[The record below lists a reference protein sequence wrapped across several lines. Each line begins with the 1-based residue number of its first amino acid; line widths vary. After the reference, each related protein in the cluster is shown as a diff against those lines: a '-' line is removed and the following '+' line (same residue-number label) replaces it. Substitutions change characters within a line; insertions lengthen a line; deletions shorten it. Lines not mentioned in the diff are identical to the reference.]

1 MKKFLRN
8 TLLILIGLAGGLA
21 GGAYYYISGGIKPL
35 ATGDKIYVRYPEQ
48 VRLSAASKD
57 LEGRRIIRS
66 AKSLGWYA
74 WYRKKDRRIPAGTY
88 QVWPG
93 MTADEVLDA
102 LQKPVVNMFRIP
114 ETNLSYRTANLLEK
128 NNIAKGDEYKQLRDN
143 PESFKAVVDF
153 PLPDDSLEGYLYPDT
168 YDLPP
173 LLGARGVI
181 ERQLKAFDQKVAPL
195 LTDPAKARKILT
207 IASMVELEAG
217 VDHERARIA
226 GVIRN
231 RLAKGMR
238 LQIDA
243 TVLYALQEWRR
254 LYNRDYHNTNSPYN
268 TYKIAGLPPGPICSP
283 SVKSVKAALSSEK
296 HEFLYYVA
304 MPNRTHLFAKTYE
317 DHLKNIQV
325 ARKARDGAAK
335 TGSQAGTPPSKPAPR
350 ANASR

>member
-1 MKKFLRN
+1 VSKLWRN
-8 TLLILIGLAGGLA
+8 VGLVVLGLAGGLA
-21 GGAYYYISGGIKPL
+21 GGSYYFVTSGIKPE
-35 ATGDKIYVRYPEQ
+35 AAGSKFYVRYPQETK
-48 VRLSAASKD
+48 LSVVAKD
-57 LEGRRIIRS
+57 LERRGVIRS
-66 AKSLGWYA
+66 ASALGWYA
-74 WYRKKDRRIPAGTY
+74 WYKKKDRRIPTGTY

-93 MTADEVLDA
+93 LTADELLDT
-102 LQKPVVNMFRIP
+102 LQKPVVNMFRLP

-128 NNIAKGDEYKQLRDN
+128 NEIAKAAEYKELRDN
-143 PESFKAVVDF
+143 PEEFKGTIKF
-153 PLPDDSLEGYLYPDT
+153 PLPKDSLEGYLYPDT

-173 LLGARGVI
+173 LLGAKGVI
-181 ERQLKAFDQKVAPL
+181 ERQLKAFQSKVAPL
-195 LTDPAKARKILT
+195 LTDPKKARKILT

-231 RLAKGMR
+231 RLDKGMR

-268 TYKIAGLPPGPICSP
+268 TYKIKGLPPGPICSP
-283 SVKSVKAALSSEK
+283 SVKSVQAALKSEK
-296 HEFLYYVA
+296 HEWLYYVA

-325 ARKARDGAAK
+325 ARKARTLSQ
-335 TGSQAGTPPSKPAPR
+335 TGKPPSKQAPPVSS
-350 ANASR
+350 SR